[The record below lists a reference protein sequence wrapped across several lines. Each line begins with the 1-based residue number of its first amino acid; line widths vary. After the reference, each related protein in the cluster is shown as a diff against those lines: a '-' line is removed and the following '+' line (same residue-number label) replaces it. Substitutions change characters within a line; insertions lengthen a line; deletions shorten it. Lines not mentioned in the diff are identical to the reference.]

1 MKYLD
6 TLMCWT
12 GKENLTCQTNFRSA
26 LSLLHILDILAQ
38 KVNTNPSRNLQSY
51 SEKLAELVCHTF

>member
-26 LSLLHILDILAQ
+26 LSLLHILALAQ

>member
-12 GKENLTCQTNFRSA
+12 GQENLTCQTNFRSA

-51 SEKLAELVCHTF
+51 S